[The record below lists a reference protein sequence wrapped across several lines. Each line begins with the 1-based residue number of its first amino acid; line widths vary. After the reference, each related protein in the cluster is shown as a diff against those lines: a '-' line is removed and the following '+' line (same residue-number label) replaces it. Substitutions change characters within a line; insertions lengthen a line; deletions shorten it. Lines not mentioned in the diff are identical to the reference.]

1 MNFLLQVSLLQDVS
15 QTSNVSFWNT
25 SHIQILSFFNSTTS
39 VPIHSR
45 VCVEREGVP
54 DRGEG
59 EKRTEGREGERGL
72 SIQFEL
78 WWDKVYK

>member
-1 MNFLLQVSLLQDVS
+1 MFPFG
-15 QTSNVSFWNT
+15 TT
-25 SHIQILSFFNSTTS
+25 SHIQILSFFDSATS

-59 EKRTEGREGERGL
+59 EKRTEGREGERSL

-78 WWDKVYK
+78 W